1 MDFECREKKREER
14 FLQHHPSY
22 CNPDGSADQMNTIQC
37 IVAVGHKTRVISSNT
52 RPTEREAM
60 VKLQSEGDIQLVL
73 ATVPFSDRFYYSGSM
88 KTRTWPVRSG
98 FLQHGS
104 LN

>member
-1 MDFECREKKREER
+1 VHLGKSLNQCGNHKQTLRDAWVLMDIYSEDCRRDLR
-14 FLQHHPSY
+14 LSRCTQ
-22 CNPDGSADQMNTIQC
+22 
-37 IVAVGHKTRVISSNT
+37 V
-52 RPTEREAM
+52 
-60 VKLQSEGDIQLVL
+60 VL

-98 FLQHGS
+98 FVPNGS